1 MGSSA
6 LLINYTLQYKRGRRV
21 ITTFWY
27 FLGSHVI
34 RLFIWFAQQVSNH
47 LEFTYFEYRH
57 VTSDSRNKTSSVYVL
72 FV

>member
-1 MGSSA
+1 MASSA

-34 RLFIWFAQQVSNH
+34 QAVYLGCTDKFVIILSLPTLNTAMLPLQYFFSNK
-47 LEFTYFEYRH
+47 LPLQYY
-57 VTSDSRNKTSSVYVL
+57 
-72 FV
+72 